1 MIVTYKRKHH
11 MPFATQIKIK
21 ARTEFRGCGDTAT
34 VLAKLVQEHPEVT
47 RWIKEV
53 KMVDGENEYCC
64 GTIDL
69 TLGGFDHDAETQE
82 EADKGIAN
90 CAVAF
95 YQSAWESLNCHRVAQ
110 TMVATTEEGK
120 EIPFGKGSW
129 DDDSEFHGESEDSW
143 EITVNK
149 LLPAVHSF
157 VKSWNCDL
165 AKEFH
170 QYVQENNADH
180 YERFDWMEKN
190 NVHKTK
196 EVLDVLREYTKNDKD

>member
-1 MIVTYKRKHH
+1 

-21 ARTEFRGCGDTAT
+21 ARTEHRGVGNAAT
-34 VLAKLVQEHPEVT
+34 VLAKLVSSEPTVA

-53 KMVDGENEYCC
+53 KMVDGENQYAC

-69 TLGGFDHDAETQE
+69 TLGGFDHAAETQE
-82 EADKGIAN
+82 EADEGIAN

-95 YQSAWESLNCHRVAQ
+95 YQSAWEASNCHRVAQ

-120 EIPFGKGSW
+120 EIPFCKASW
-129 DDDSEFHGESEDSW
+129 DDFDADSEVRGESEDSW

-149 LLPAVHSF
+149 LLPAVHPF
-157 VKSWNCDL
+157 VKSWNSDL

-180 YERFDWMEKN
+180 YQRYDWMEKN
-190 NVHKTK
+190 NVKMDN
-196 EVLDVLREYTKNDKD
+196 EVLAILKEYTKNDKD